1 MMSCSFGGHNE
12 PLTPS
17 TSRAKQI
24 HARIPELASRMDFGH
39 DPTIAANRAASFQL
53 ARAWSLVKTAANSLI
68 ASRGPLP
75 LTHKIFACAFLIIAN
90 AGSCAYK
97 SSKAVQFAKYTHL
110 MLHDEL
116 KLVIDVSNLNR
127 LLFFRLNTQR
137 NHLKANHRELCNL
150 L

>member
-39 DPTIAANRAASFQL
+39 DPTIAANRAASFQS
-53 ARAWSLVKTAANSLI
+53 ARALSLVKITAKSFI
-68 ASRGPLP
+68 ASRGPLS
-75 LTHKIFACAFLIIAN
+75 LTHKMFACAFLIIAN

-97 SSKAVQFAKYTHL
+97 GYKSVQFTTYTHL
-110 MLHDEL
+110 MFHDEL
-116 KLVIDVSNLNR
+116 KLVIDVIILDR
-127 LLFFRLNTQR
+127 LLFFRLNTQ
-137 NHLKANHRELCNL
+137 
-150 L
+150 